1 MNALKYLP
9 VIAILMLSPTL
20 HAAEVFV
27 SHYEPLHS
35 MTAHAADS
43 KSANV
48 SQKSQSKVT
57 AALSFEALGRSFD
70 LNLVPNDQL
79 MASMPADAA
88 FERVY
93 AYRGSLANNPD
104 SWVRIVMFDGMPR
117 GLIWDGETMFAIEV
131 PGDSAVEISS
141 PVMYRLADL
150 IIAPGTMSCGATSI
164 LSNAAQ
170 AYANMKAEL
179 KTMVSESAGAVT
191 EITMG
196 VLTDSLFTNSMGG
209 DAPAAAAVTARFNNI
224 DGYFSEQV
232 GVQLNVQR
240 IDTFDNATDPFDGTL
255 DHRNLLDQLS
265 EYRNRT
271 PAHNSLGL
279 THLYTGRNFT
289 STTVGV
295 AWRGALC
302 DNYFSTGL
310 SEGRVGATTDS
321 LIAAHEIGHNFGAEH
336 DGVAGTSCPNE
347 PQTFIM
353 APSVSGLE
361 QFSACSI
368 AVMQAEA
375 AGASCVVAL
384 PAVDVGIRQD
394 NPVATVLLG
403 ANTDL
408 NYEVSING
416 TLPVTDVVADFTLPG
431 VLALD
436 SITTSSGTC
445 FTGAG
450 TISCDLGDLPGLSN
464 HTIVIATTPTAVG
477 AGMLNASVTT
487 ADPDERAANNQDS
500 LQLTVDPA
508 VDLVVNTTATTPVLV
523 DASTTVTATLE
534 NLSVLQ
540 ATNLSLSVSLDSGLR
555 ADTASW
561 TIGTCTVT
569 AQQIDCQAN
578 SLGAQSSS
586 ALSITATA
594 MSTGRKV
601 VTVSLSSAEADAN
614 PSNNSASGTVN
625 VVTPNDDSGGGTTN
639 PLFLLVIALASWL
652 GRRGKQPIRTAVS
665 SA

>member
-9 VIAILMLSPTL
+9 VIATLMLSPML

-35 MTAHAADS
+35 MTARAADS
-43 KSANV
+43 TSANV
-48 SQKSQSKVT
+48 SQKPQREALAV
-57 AALSFEALGRSFD
+57 LSFEALGKSFD
-70 LNLVPNDQL
+70 LNLVPNDRL
-79 MASMPADAA
+79 LASLPADAA
-88 FERVY
+88 FEGVY
-93 AYRGSLANNPD
+93 AYRGHLANNPD

-117 GLIWDGETMFAIEV
+117 GLIWDGETMFAIEA

-141 PVMYRLADL
+141 PVIYRLSDL
-150 IIAPGTMSCGATSI
+150 NIAPGTMTCGTTSF
-164 LSNAAQ
+164 SGNAAQ
-170 AYANMKAEL
+170 AFANMKKEL
-179 KTMVSESAGAVT
+179 GAAATQGAGAVE

-196 VLTDSLFTNSMGG
+196 VLTDSLFTNAMGG
-209 DAPAAAAVTARFNNI
+209 DAAAAAAVTARFSNI
-224 DGYFSEQV
+224 DGWFSEQV
-232 GVQLNVQR
+232 GVQINVQR

-255 DHRNLLDQLS
+255 DTRTLLDQLS
-265 EYRNRT
+265 EYRDQT
-271 PAHNSLGL
+271 PAQSSLGL
-279 THLYTGRNFT
+279 THLYTGRDFT
-289 STTVGV
+289 GTTVGI

-302 DNYFSTGL
+302 NSYFSAGL
-310 SEGRVGATTDS
+310 SEGRVGVTTDS

-336 DGVAGTSCPNE
+336 DGQAGSSCENE
-347 PQTFIM
+347 PETFIM
-353 APSVSGLE
+353 APSVSGVE

-368 AVMQAEA
+368 TVMQAEA
-375 AGASCVVAL
+375 AAASCVVAL

-408 NYEVSING
+408 NYDVSING
-416 TLPVTDVVADFTLPG
+416 TLPVADVVADFTLPG
-431 VLALD
+431 ILTLD
-436 SITTSSGTC
+436 SVTASSGTC

-450 TISCDLGDLPGLSN
+450 TISCELGDLPGLSN
-464 HTIVIATTPTAVG
+464 HTIVISTTPSAVG
-477 AGMLNASVTT
+477 VGAVNASVTT
-487 ADPDERAANNQDS
+487 TDTDERMSNNQDA

-508 VDLVVNTTATTPVLV
+508 VDLVVDASVPTRVLV

-540 ATNLSLSVSLDSGLR
+540 ATNLSLSVALDVGLR

-578 SLGAQSSS
+578 SLGAQLSS

-594 MSTGRKV
+594 MSTGRQD
-601 VTVSLSSAEADAN
+601 VTVRLSSAEADAN

-625 VVTPNDDSGGGTTN
+625 VVTPNDDGGGGTTN
-639 PLFLLVIALASWL
+639 PLFLLVIALASLL
-652 GRRGKQPIRTAVS
+652 GRRGS
-665 SA
+665 SHGSRVA